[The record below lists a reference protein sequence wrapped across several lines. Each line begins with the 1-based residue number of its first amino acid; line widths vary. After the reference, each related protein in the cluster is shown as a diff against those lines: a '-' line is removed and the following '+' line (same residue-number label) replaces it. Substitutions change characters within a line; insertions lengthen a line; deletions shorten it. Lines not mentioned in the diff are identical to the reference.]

1 MADDIREEPPV
12 PPMRRCGATPEARA
26 KMRVAAL
33 RRKPMSDE
41 TRIRIGDAMRR
52 RAALGLQGM
61 PRRDDDDGRADDAK
75 AIGPRER

>member
-1 MADDIREEPPV
+1 
-12 PPMRRCGATPEARA
+12 
-26 KMRVAAL
+26 
-33 RRKPMSDE
+33 
-41 TRIRIGDAMRR
+41 MRR